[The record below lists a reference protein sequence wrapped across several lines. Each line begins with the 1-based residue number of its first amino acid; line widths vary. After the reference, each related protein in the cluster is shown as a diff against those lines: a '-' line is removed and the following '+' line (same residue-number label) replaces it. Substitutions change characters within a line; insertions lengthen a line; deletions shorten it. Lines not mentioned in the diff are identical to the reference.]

1 MARKRQTFAIHW
13 GGWYNPAECV
23 FASGRKFMSEQE
35 LSVTAQEAEEIVGE
49 APIAKEASFPASI
62 VDLEPGMELRG
73 KVKSITDFG
82 AFVDLGI
89 AQDGLVHISELERRR
104 VKKVTD
110 VVQVGDEVQVWV
122 KKVDKKRGRISLTMV
137 RPVTRR
143 FKDLKPDTVIEGTVT
158 RIEPYGVFI
167 DIGTGRD
174 GLVHV
179 SELTEGYIGSP
190 DEVASIGDKVKARV
204 LKVDRKARKVDL
216 SMKEFIQLPESP
228 QPEPVVEESVDEA
241 TPTVMALAF
250 QAAIEDNDEAKEQRD
265 LEKLIAASLKR

>member
-1 MARKRQTFAIHW
+1 
-13 GGWYNPAECV
+13 
-23 FASGRKFMSEQE
+23 MSEHKV
-35 LSVTAQEAEEIVGE
+35 SVAEREGEEINAEVPKAE
-49 APIAKEASFPASI
+49 DASFPGSI
-62 VDLEPGMELRG
+62 LDLEPGMELQG
-73 KVKSITDFG
+73 TVKSITDFG

-110 VVQVGDEVQVWV
+110 VVQVGDDVQVWI

-143 FKDLKPDTVIEGTVT
+143 FKDLKPDAVVEGVVT

-179 SELTEGYIGSP
+179 SELTEGYISSP
-190 DEVASIGDKVKARV
+190 GELVSAGDKVKVRV

-216 SMKEFIQLPESP
+216 SMKEFTEAPAP
-228 QPEPVVEESVDEA
+228 PAPEPTEDYDEPV
-241 TPTVMALAF
+241 PTVMALAF
-250 QAAIEDNDEAKEQRD
+250 QAAIKDNDKAKKQRD
-265 LEKLIAASLKR
+265 IEKLIAASLKR

>member
-1 MARKRQTFAIHW
+1 
-13 GGWYNPAECV
+13 
-23 FASGRKFMSEQE
+23 MSEQE
-35 LSVTAQEAEEIVGE
+35 LLIVEADDGQQKTASGDKSED
-49 APIAKEASFPASI
+49 ASYPASI
-62 VDLEPGMELRG
+62 LDLQPGMELKG

-82 AFVDLGI
+82 AFIDLGI

-137 RPVTRR
+137 KPVTRR
-143 FKDLKPDTVIEGTVT
+143 FGDLKPDTVVEGVVT

-190 DEVASIGDKVKARV
+190 GEVASLGDKVKVRV

-216 SMKEFIQLPESP
+216 SMKEFVKVPGP
-228 QPEPVVEESVDEA
+228 PDPEPAAEEDEP
-241 TPTVMALAF
+241 TPTLMALAF
-250 QAAIEDNDEAKEQRD
+250 QAAIEDDDKAKEQPD
-265 LEKLIAASLKR
+265 IEKLIAASLKR

>member
-1 MARKRQTFAIHW
+1 
-13 GGWYNPAECV
+13 
-23 FASGRKFMSEQE
+23 
-35 LSVTAQEAEEIVGE
+35 
-49 APIAKEASFPASI
+49 
-62 VDLEPGMELRG
+62 
-73 KVKSITDFG
+73 
-82 AFVDLGI
+82 
-89 AQDGLVHISELERRR
+89 LVHISELERRR

-143 FKDLKPDTVIEGTVT
+143 FRDLKPDTVVEGVVT

-190 DEVASIGDKVKARV
+190 DEVVSMGDKVKVRV

-216 SMKEFIQLPESP
+216 SMKEFVEAPGP
-228 QPEPVVEESVDEA
+228 PEPEPAAAEDEP
-241 TPTVMALAF
+241 TPTLMALAF
-250 QAAIEDNDEAKEQRD
+250 QAAIKGDDKPKEQPD
-265 LEKLIAASLKR
+265 IDKMIAASLKR

>member
-1 MARKRQTFAIHW
+1 
-13 GGWYNPAECV
+13 
-23 FASGRKFMSEQE
+23 MSEQE
-35 LSVTAQEAEEIVGE
+35 LSVTAQEEEKVAGQNSKSE
-49 APIAKEASFPASI
+49 DASFPSTI
-62 VDLEPGMELRG
+62 LDLEPGMDLRG

-82 AFVDLGI
+82 AFIDLGI

-143 FKDLKPDTVIEGTVT
+143 FKDLKPDTVVEGKVT

-179 SELTEGYIGSP
+179 SELTEGYIRAP
-190 DEVASIGDKVKARV
+190 EDVVSIGNDVKVRV

-216 SMKEFIQLPESP
+216 SMKEFIQLPEP
-228 QPEPVVEESVDEA
+228 PKPEPIEEASGDEP

-250 QAAIEDNDEAKEQRD
+250 QAAIEDNDKAKKQRE
-265 LEKLIAASLKR
+265 LEKLIADSLKR

>member
-1 MARKRQTFAIHW
+1 
-13 GGWYNPAECV
+13 
-23 FASGRKFMSEQE
+23 MSEQG
-35 LSVTAQEAEEIVGE
+35 LSVATQETEEVIGE
-49 APIAKEASFPASI
+49 APKAEEASFPASI

-190 DEVASIGDKVKARV
+190 DEVTSIGDKVKVRV

-228 QPEPVVEESVDEA
+228 QPEPIEEESVDEA

-250 QAAIEDNDEAKEQRD
+250 QAAIEDNDKAKEQRD